1 MWFNEIRV
9 NKYNITESKQ
19 LILFITHNIDT
30 SSINWT
36 QYKVEQSTLSKRLI
50 CALLQ
55 ENYAFHFNQSGF
67 FSIAPPYI
75 QSVPIRFYNG
85 ENACLRRLQR
95 IEFFMFSQTKT
106 LEISMEKECGREGC
120 GVAWGDQ
127 FYFDSFACGFHW
139 KVCPLYRVTAS
150 AHRCKNTLHRRQK
163 NQCKTKSG
171 SPIEWN
177 RECIHGMAWD
187 RQEKKVFKSVHILSI
202 VNAHHQCQLKRI
214 SGFSLIY
221 AVNMECHAWAKN
233 YFFLCYL
240 QYVVYWYCLFSLSL
254 VFFLTASIYS
264 KSTNNLK

>member
-127 FYFDSFACGFHW
+127 FHFDSFACGFHW

-163 NQCKTKSG
+163 KPMQDKKWFTH
-171 SPIEWN
+171 W
-177 RECIHGMAWD
+177 ECIHGMAWD
-187 RQEKKVFKSVHILSI
+187 QQEKKVFKSVHILSI

-221 AVNMECHAWAKN
+221 AVNIECHVWAKN
-233 YFFLCYL
+233 NFFLRILSIYNM
-240 QYVVYWYCLFSLSL
+240 WYIDIVSSPCHLY
-254 VFFLTASIYS
+254 LTASIYS